1 MDNDIE
7 LLICSDAPKVLES
20 PEVLRSEDGGPYVVR
35 ALLGWNINGPLGRP
49 CKSSRTANRIQSHAV
64 LDQQF
69 ARFCEMEFND
79 SQFSIE
85 KALLQDDKRALA
97 IMEESAVV
105 ITKLHFLERS
115 SLKICPT
122 TR

>member
-1 MDNDIE
+1 M
-7 LLICSDAPKVLES
+7 LIGSDAPKVLES
-20 PEVLRSEDGGPYVVR
+20 HDVLRREDGGPYAVR
-35 ALLGWNINGPLGRP
+35 ALLGWTINGPLGRP
-49 CKSSRTANRIQSHAV
+49 SKSSRTANRIQSHAV